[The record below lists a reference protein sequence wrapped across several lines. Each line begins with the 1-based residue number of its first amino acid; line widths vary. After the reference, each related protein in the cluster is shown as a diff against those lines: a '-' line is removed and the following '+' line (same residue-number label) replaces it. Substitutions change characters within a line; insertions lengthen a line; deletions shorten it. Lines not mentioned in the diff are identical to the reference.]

1 MTTTVE
7 GIVTM
12 SQVSGKSIIIT
23 GASSGIGEA
32 TAKLLAEHGAK
43 LMLAARRDDRLE
55 KLVAEIESAGGTA
68 TYQTVDVTQCNQVEA
83 LAKTTLEQYGKIDV
97 LINNAGIMPLSRL
110 DQLKVDEWERT
121 IDINIKGVLYGIA
134 AVLPHMQKAQSGH
147 IINIASVAGHKVY
160 PSSVVYCST
169 KFAVRAISE
178 GLRQEVGAHIRSTII
193 SPGAV
198 ATELTNSISDPEA
211 AKNINALYE
220 MAIQPEAIAQAIRY
234 AIEQP
239 KEVDVNEILIRPTAQ
254 EL

>member
-1 MTTTVE
+1 
-7 GIVTM
+7 M
-12 SQVSGKSIIIT
+12 SQVSGKSVIIT
-23 GASSGIGEA
+23 GASSGIGQA

-43 LMLAARRDDRLE
+43 LMLAARREDRLE

-68 TYQTVDVTQCNQVEA
+68 TYQTVDVTQRNQVEA
-83 LAKTTLEQYGKIDV
+83 LAKTTLEQYDKIDV

-134 AVLPHMQKAQSGH
+134 AVLPHMRKAQSGH

-160 PSSVVYCST
+160 PSSAVYCST

-211 AKNINALYE
+211 AKTINALYE